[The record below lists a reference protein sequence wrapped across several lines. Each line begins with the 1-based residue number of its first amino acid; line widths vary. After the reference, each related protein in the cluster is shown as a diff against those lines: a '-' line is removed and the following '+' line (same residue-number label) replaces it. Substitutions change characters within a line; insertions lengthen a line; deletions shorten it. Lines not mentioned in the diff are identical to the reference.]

1 MTSSPRS
8 SMNPLRPV
16 RRLFRRLRKPLLLF
30 MVTIP
35 VLVFIYLPVVW
46 LLISSIS
53 TRAEILSVP
62 IHWIPQ
68 EPTFKNYLDILTP
81 GKAVSEVARTFKITL
96 RNSFFIAS
104 SVTLISLLI
113 GSLAAYALV
122 RIAIPFRQGMLLA
135 IMGTR
140 MIPEVSL
147 VIPLYILATRL
158 HLYNTPYVLIL
169 TYLSF
174 ALPFSI
180 WLMAAFFETIPVELE
195 DAARIDGCS
204 RLKILFR
211 IILPISAPGL
221 VSTALFVF
229 LTAWDEFF
237 FALIFT
243 STVAAKTVPVAIAE
257 FTGRYVVDIGGMM
270 TGGVLAAIPPV
281 LLALVFQRYIVSG
294 LTAGAVKG

>member
-1 MTSSPRS
+1 MKTHRS
-8 SMNPLRPV
+8 YSRSLPK
-16 RRLFRRLRKPLLLF
+16 FARLRKSILLF
-30 MVTIP
+30 LVTIP
-35 VLVFIYLPVVW
+35 VLVFIYLPVAW
-46 LLISSIS
+46 LVISSIS
-53 TRAEILSVP
+53 TRAELLSVP

-68 EPTFKNYLDILTP
+68 QPTLKNYIDILTP
-81 GKAVSEVARTFKITL
+81 STTVSEVARTFKITL
-96 RNSFFIAS
+96 RNSFVIAS
-104 SVTLISLLI
+104 SVTVISLLF

-122 RIAIPFRQGMLLA
+122 RIALPFRQGMLLG

-147 VIPLYILATRL
+147 VIPLYILATRF

-174 ALPFSI
+174 ALPFAI
-180 WLMAAFFETIPVELE
+180 WLMAAFFETIPIELE

-204 RLKILFR
+204 RLKILFQ

-281 LLALVFQRYIVSG
+281 LLALFFQRYIVSG